1 MLVVSTTTRT
11 EKERNKMNMKRYG
24 LLLALPLTLLV
35 GCGEADELKTTAT
48 DTEEV
53 AETQKTEKSVTEAK
67 EEADVQESELGSNQ
81 IYMKNKALD
90 IKETIGSVNF
100 VIDKVQTSR
109 LTVNEAYRDSFDG
122 QEEVTVVAMNVIVEN
137 TIDDTVNFHPNQATL
152 VTNTGEQVSADL
164 WFSDDVGGEFLG
176 KVKKEGNVLFFVKA
190 MPEELADVKVVI
202 DGPSDANYQSI
213 GESRYEYTINVEK

>member
-1 MLVVSTTTRT
+1 
-11 EKERNKMNMKRYG
+11 MNMKRFG

-35 GCGEADELKTTAT
+35 GCGEADELKTAAT

-53 AETQKTEKSVTEAK
+53 VEAEKTEEPAPESTTED
-67 EEADVQESELGSNQ
+67 EVQESELGSNH

-100 VIDKVQTSR
+100 AIDKVQTSR

-122 QEEVTVVAMNVIVEN
+122 QEEVTVVAMNMIVEN
-137 TIDDTVNFHPNQATL
+137 TIDETVNFYPDQATL
-152 VTNTGEQVSADL
+152 VTNTGEQVTADL

-176 KVKKEGNVLFFVKA
+176 KVKKKGNVLFFVKA

-202 DGPSDANYQSI
+202 DGPSDADYQSI

>member
-1 MLVVSTTTRT
+1 
-11 EKERNKMNMKRYG
+11 MNMKRYG
-24 LLLALPLTLLV
+24 LILALPLTLLV

-53 AETQKTEKSVTEAK
+53 VEAEAK
-67 EEADVQESELGSNQ
+67 EEPVAESTEKAEVQESELGSNQ

-100 VIDKVQTSR
+100 AIDKVQTSR

-122 QEEVTVVAMNVIVEN
+122 QEKVTVVAMNMIVEN
-137 TIDDTVNFHPNQATL
+137 TIDETVNFYPDQATL
-152 VTNTGEQVSADL
+152 VTNTEEQVTADL

-190 MPEELADVKVVI
+190 MPEELEDVKVVI